1 MTSLPIMFYF
11 ITAREQTF
19 QQLRHIIH
27 LNSGTGVQCIRGSI
41 RDCNERLTE
50 AETNREAI
58 AICCTILD
66 PNIESFLNQ
75 FLNSASQYLS
85 SRPLIIMVRDGK
97 QLRNY
102 ARLAERPA
110 TQFIHT
116 ELYEDGGM
124 QSFTAASRIVM
135 NENLVNECVEA
146 AISSPQLVPH
156 ISQMH
161 EVFRLL
167 LDTLIQRSQAAMRDS
182 KHGVTDDLLQAAAS
196 LLHDWNEHYKLLIH
210 YRKNLKVQTTEQY
223 RNFEER
229 SAAVYEIHNLLQLE
243 LTWRFYSLRFR
254 INYRSLQL
262 LGKHYIP
269 VRSAPN
275 HIEEL
280 SRKEVK
286 AAFKT
291 YIQDYMR
298 ETRQLYATLRTDPR
312 ILRRGILIRQRL
324 EQHVGEVEFFT
335 QLAIACTGQQV
346 EETERGW
353 LLYTPIAER
362 ILYFRQRIAMRQEA
376 RANNEYGLTLLYLLL
391 ELFAGYG
398 YQTRRIPLFL
408 GIFVLMICGSLFIDG
423 WLFSHCGVS
432 FTAAWSDLQLTFANL
447 VGQSNSISVCA
458 PQRGLILGFET
469 FVAYFIL
476 ALIAALLSD
485 LLSSR

>member
-1 MTSLPIMFYF
+1 MATLPIMFYF
-11 ITAREQTF
+11 VTAREQTF

-27 LNSGTGVQCIRGSI
+27 LNSGLGVQCIRGNV
-41 RDCNERLTE
+41 RDFNERMIAAESHSE
-50 AETNREAI
+50 AV

-75 FLNSASQYLS
+75 FLNSASPYLS

-110 TQFIHT
+110 THFIHT
-116 ELYEDGGM
+116 ELYNDGGM
-124 QSFTAASRIVM
+124 QSFTEASRSIM
-135 NENLVNECVEA
+135 NEHLVKECIEA

-167 LDTLIQRSQAAMRDS
+167 LDTLVLRSQVAMRDS
-182 KHGVTDDLLQAAAS
+182 KHGVTDDLLQATAS
-196 LLHDWNEHYKLLIH
+196 LVHDWKEHYKLLIL
-210 YRKNLKVQTTEQY
+210 YRKNLKGKTTAQSS
-223 RNFEER
+223 NFEER

-269 VRSAPN
+269 VHSEPN
-275 HIEEL
+275 QIEDL
-280 SRKEVK
+280 SRQEVK
-286 AAFKT
+286 SAFKN
-291 YIQDYMR
+291 YIQDYLR
-298 ETRQLYATLRTDPR
+298 ETRQLYAILRTDAR
-312 ILRRGILIRQRL
+312 ILQRVILIRQRL

-335 QLAIACTGQQV
+335 HLSMVCTGEQV

-353 LLYTPIAER
+353 LLYAPIAEHM
-362 ILYFRQRIAMRQEA
+362 LHFRQRIAMRQEA
-376 RANNEYGLTLLYLLL
+376 RANNEYGLALLYLLL

-408 GIFVLMICGSLFIDG
+408 GIFALLITGSLFVDG
-423 WLFSHCGVS
+423 LLISHCGAS
-432 FTAAWSDLQLTFANL
+432 FTAAWNDFQLTIANL

-469 FVAYFIL
+469 FIAYFIL
-476 ALIAALLSD
+476 ALIAALLGD